1 MCGVS
6 GPPADPFSLE
16 EENSLDLD
24 HQQHKSK
31 CL

>member
-1 MCGVS
+1 MCGIS

-24 HQQHKSK
+24 HQHHKSK
-31 CL
+31 